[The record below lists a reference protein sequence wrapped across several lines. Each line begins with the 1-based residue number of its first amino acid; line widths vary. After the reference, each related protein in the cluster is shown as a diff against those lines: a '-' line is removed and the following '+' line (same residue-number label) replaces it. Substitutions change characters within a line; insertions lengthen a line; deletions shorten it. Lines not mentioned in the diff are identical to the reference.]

1 MYLDFAIPSLPTA
14 LCPPFAHQ
22 ATRFKLLIE
31 NVSRLLLM
39 ESYWMTSVMMNW
51 DVVDYDFV
59 FWSAKPWL
67 IFLHYTEEAELL
79 LPRSSTMPPPQNALM
94 TINTTQTQK
103 RTLAWRKNQKNQD
116 DDEMNHHQDGDDTEE
131 AIMTTSFVD
140 VCTSVKVPPFHYS
153 ISLKTLSS

>member
-14 LCPPFAHQ
+14 LFPPFAHQ

-79 LPRSSTMPPPQNALM
+79 LLARSSTMPPQNALM

-116 DDEMNHHQDGDDTEE
+116 DDDEMKSPCQDGDDTEE
-131 AIMTTSFVD
+131 AMMTTSFVD
-140 VCTSVKVPPFHYS
+140 VCLSKYPLSITVSV
-153 ISLKTLSS
+153 

>member
-103 RTLAWRKNQKNQD
+103 RTLAWRKNQKKIR
-116 DDEMNHHQDGDDTEE
+116 MMMRWT
-131 AIMTTSFVD
+131 ITKMVMTLKKPSWRLRLL
-140 VCTSVKVPPFHYS
+140 TSVRLSKYPLS
-153 ISLKTLSS
+153 ITVSV